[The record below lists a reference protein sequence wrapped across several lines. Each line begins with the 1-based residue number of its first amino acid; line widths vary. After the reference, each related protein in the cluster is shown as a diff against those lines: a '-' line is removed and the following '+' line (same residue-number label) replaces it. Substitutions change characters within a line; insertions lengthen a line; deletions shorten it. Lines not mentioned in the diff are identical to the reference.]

1 MNEPLPSL
9 LRAHDVQVRF
19 GNVRAIDGVS
29 FELPAGP
36 FGLGLVGESGS
47 GKTTLAR
54 AVTRLVPLSAGKI
67 WLDGE
72 EVQALR
78 GRSLK
83 AFRRAVQI
91 VFQDTDSSL
100 DPRMKVGEAV
110 REALIAH
117 DIVARDEMVERVR
130 QHLSEVELEAEHAD
144 RYPHQLSGGQRQR
157 VVLARALAVRPRVLV
172 LDEPTSAVDVTV
184 QARILAL
191 IRKLRQ
197 ERRLAYLL
205 ISHNLAVI
213 AKLCEE
219 TAVLYLGRIIE
230 QGSTANLLDAPA
242 HPYTQ
247 ALRSA
252 VPQLHQRDRR
262 ARMALGGSL
271 PSPSAPPPG
280 CAFHPRC
287 PLAQQRCHS
296 ERPTL
301 RELVPG
307 HTVACHYAEDAL
319 AAWRGS
325 RAG

>member
-9 LRAHDVQVRF
+9 LSVQDVQVRF
-19 GNVRAIDGVS
+19 GNVRAVDGVS

-54 AVTRLVPLSAGKI
+54 AVTRLVPLSAGTI
-67 WLDGE
+67 RLDGE

-117 DIVARDEMVERVR
+117 DIVARDEMSERVQ
-130 QHLSEVELEAEHAD
+130 QHLAEVELEPQHAD

-191 IRKLRQ
+191 IGNLRR

-205 ISHNLAVI
+205 ISHNLALI

-230 QGSTANLLDAPA
+230 QGATANLLDAPA
-242 HPYTQ
+242 HPYSQ

-252 VPQLHQRDRR
+252 VPQLHQRHRR
-262 ARMALGGSL
+262 VPVVLYGSP

-287 PLAQQRCHS
+287 PLVQERCRN
-296 ERPTL
+296 ERPIL
-301 RELVPG
+301 RELTPG
-307 HTVACHYAEDAL
+307 HEVACHYAEDAL

-325 RAG
+325 KEA